1 MSVTRSSLIAA
12 CYDKSCAPPPAGKGG
27 SSPKGAAKGVQGPS
41 KKMSDPVIGQ
51 WRAFMKRTEP
61 GRGKD
66 APDDGAGPA
75 VKNKSIPNVSTPR
88 LKRAAEHLSK
98 QIHTKEGL
106 HSFDQPKRSLVHT
119 GTKLMMIRHELRLRG
134 EA

>member
-1 MSVTRSSLIAA
+1 
-12 CYDKSCAPPPAGKGG
+12 
-27 SSPKGAAKGVQGPS
+27 
-41 KKMSDPVIGQ
+41 MSDPVLHQ
-51 WRAFMKRTEP
+51 WKAFMQRTEP

-66 APDDGAGPA
+66 VPDDGAGPA

-88 LKRAAEHLSK
+88 LKRAEAHLNK
-98 QIHTKEGL
+98 MINTPEGL
-106 HSFDQPKRSLVHT
+106 HAFDQPKRSLIHT